1 MPKRLGPLPAE
12 LQLAPTLAQRVF
24 QLREFRNLTVLDLAR
39 QSRFTVTRIED
50 IEAGLET
57 WLSAT
62 DRQVLSKALNVE
74 ANILQEVEQRAVL
87 SSMPESKSYSADR
100 IREIA
105 RAIINGARDLTCPEC
120 DGTLRCSVQTGLD
133 MEGNELILA
142 RAFCLK
148 CPFVLHG

>member
-12 LQLAPTLAQRVF
+12 LELAPTLARRIF
-24 QLREFRNLTVLDLAR
+24 QLREFRNLTVRDLAK
-39 QSRFTVTRIED
+39 QSRFGVQRIED

-62 DRQVLSKALNVE
+62 DRQVLAKALNIE
-74 ANILQEVEQRAVL
+74 AQLLQEVEQRAVL
-87 SSMPESKSYSADR
+87 SSMAESKTYTADR

-120 DGTLRCSVQTGLD
+120 ESALKCSVQTGLD
-133 MEGNELILA
+133 HEGKETILA
-142 RAFCLK
+142 RAFCVK